1 MNIGHHP
8 ELLDRLAASYALGT
22 LKGPAR
28 RRFESYARQSATVR
42 ASVLL
47 WQTRLEA
54 MTELPAPIT
63 PSSNVWKRIETA
75 LSLEMRN
82 LHLAR
87 GAHSAESLLQATL
100 ERLRRVVGWWRG
112 AAAVG
117 ALATVAAVVVGVQSS
132 RSLDAQVGQLSAQLK
147 TTQQMQYVAVLSDD
161 KSAASVLVT
170 FDQVNNRLTLK
181 RVGGYQEASDKSLQ
195 LWALPTAG
203 GPQSLGVLSGE
214 KVIRLAAQAEQ
225 VVTIPMLAISLE
237 PKGGVPSATGPTGP
251 VLFKGA
257 LLPTAV

>member
-63 PSSNVWKRIETA
+63 PSSNVWKRIENA

>member
-63 PSSNVWKRIETA
+63 PSSNVWKRIENA
-75 LSLEMRN
+75 LSLEMHN

-87 GAHSAESLLQATL
+87 SAHSAESLLQATL

>member
-63 PSSNVWKRIETA
+63 PSSNVWKRIENA
-75 LSLEMRN
+75 LSLEMQN

-87 GAHSAESLLQATL
+87 SAKSAETLLQTTVN
-100 ERLRRVVGWWRG
+100 RLRTGLGWWRG
-112 AAAVG
+112 AAAAG
-117 ALATVAAVVVGVQSS
+117 ALATVVVGVQSS
-132 RSLDAQVGQLSAQLK
+132 RSLDAQLGQLSAQLK

-195 LWALPTAG
+195 LWALPSAG

-214 KVIRLAAQAEQ
+214 KVIRLVAQAEQ

-257 LLPTAV
+257 LLPTAL